1 MASLD
6 VPGSAAPDQ
15 PVKGSPRR
23 SIVHSRTAGLS
34 CLGDPLKPLRKEKA
48 LLTDPLLNKGTAFTE
63 AERDALGL
71 RGLLPPRVFPLEEQV
86 HRTLAALRRK
96 TEAIEKYIYLVNLQ
110 NRNEVLF
117 YRLVMEHLEEIVPL
131 IYTPTVGEACIHYGS
146 IFRRARGLF
155 ISRNDR
161 GRIKE
166 VLRNW
171 PRAGARLIVVTDGER
186 ILGLSD
192 LGALGMGIP
201 IGKLSLYS
209 ACSGVHPYYTLPITL
224 DVGTD
229 TEALRSDP
237 SYIGVQEPR
246 LRGPEYDS
254 FVEEFVEAVKE
265 VFPKALLQ
273 WEDFGNTTAFNLL
286 ERYRRRLPSFNDD
299 IQGTAAVALA
309 GVIAALRVTGGAL
322 RDQRI
327 LFLGAGEAGTGI
339 AGLFV
344 AAAESEGVSAEDAR
358 KRCWFVDSK
367 GLVVKDRGDKLAH
380 HKLPYAHDHAPVATL
395 AEAVKELKPTI
406 LIGVSAVPS
415 TFTREIVETMSALNE
430 RPIIFALSN
439 PTSKAECT
447 AEQAYTWSGGRA
459 IFASGSAFPPVEFG
473 GRRIVPG
480 QGNNVYIFPGVGLGA
495 LVTEATAVTDAMF
508 LAAARTLAGL
518 VRPEDLA
525 EGRVYPPLDMIRDVS
540 LEIATAV
547 AMVAHD
553 SGLARVKRPRNL
565 KEDIRRRMFQP
576 VYRDYA

>member
-1 MASLD
+1 MDPSTLPPSPEQTAVASP
-6 VPGSAAPDQ
+6 PGAGPRPSNLSAM
-15 PVKGSPRR
+15 
-23 SIVHSRTAGLS
+23 
-34 CLGDPLKPLRKEKA
+34 GDKLKPLKKEKA

-63 AERDALGL
+63 AERDTLGL
-71 RGLLPPRVFPLEEQV
+71 RGLLPPRVFSLEEQV
-86 HRTLAALRRK
+86 QRTLAALRRK
-96 TEAIEKYIYLVNLQ
+96 TDPIEKYIYLVNLQ

-117 YRLVMEHLEEIVPL
+117 YRLVMEHLEEIIPL
-131 IYTPTVGEACIHYGS
+131 IYTPTVGEACIHYGE

-155 ISRNDR
+155 ISRHDR
-161 GRIKE
+161 GRIAE
-166 VLRNW
+166 ILRNW
-171 PRAGARLIVVTDGER
+171 PRLGARLIVVTDGER
-186 ILGLSD
+186 ILGLGD

-209 ACSGVHPYYTLPITL
+209 SCAGVHPYYTLPITL

-229 TEALRSDP
+229 TKALHTDP

-254 FVEEFVEAVKE
+254 LLEEFVAAVKE

-273 WEDFGNTTAFNLL
+273 WEDFGNTTAFKLL
-286 ERYRRRLPSFNDD
+286 ERYRTRLPSFNDD
-299 IQGTAAVALA
+299 IQGTASVALA
-309 GVIAALRVTGGAL
+309 GLIAALRLTGGAL
-322 RDQRI
+322 REQRL

-344 AAAESEGVSAEDAR
+344 AAAKAEGLDEEQAR
-358 KRCWFVDSK
+358 RLCWFVDSK
-367 GLVVKDRGDKLAH
+367 GLVVKGRGDTLAA
-380 HKLPYAHDHAPVATL
+380 HKQPYAHEHAPIATL
-395 AEAVKELKPTI
+395 ADAVRQLKPTV

-415 TFTREIVETMSALNE
+415 TFTREVVEAMAAQNA

-459 IFASGSAFPPVEFG
+459 IFASGSAFPPFEFE
-473 GRRIVPG
+473 GRRLVPG

-495 LVTEATAVTDAMF
+495 LVTEAIEVTDAMF
-508 LAAARTLAGL
+508 LAAATTLASL

-525 EGRVYPPLDMIRDVS
+525 EGRVYPPLSTIREVS
-540 LEIATAV
+540 LEIASAV
-547 AMVAHD
+547 AKVAHD
-553 SGLARVKRPRNL
+553 SGVARVRRPKNL
-565 KEDIRRRMFQP
+565 KKDIRKRMFQP